1 MATSLV
7 LVCIPKFPV
16 TVSGASGLRY
26 SARTLPARSTTAMT
40 AVVGEVAAAAART
53 IVSTS
58 VAVKVIVADA
68 EEGVGLLTADCGVLW
83 LPAPQP
89 TRKIDSTT
97 TRITAAAMLSISTF
111 RRRSWARRAGT
122 GSLNVCIG
130 LGGCSIQSSFYA
142 VFNEFGGQ
150 CNQVMK
156 ARSIVQVY
164 RSGLSLRP
172 IAVMRLLEVPDGL

>member
-7 LVCIPKFPV
+7 LVCMPKFPV

-26 SARTLPARSTTAMT
+26 SARTFPARSTTAMT

-58 VAVKVIVADA
+58 VAVKVIIADA
-68 EEGVGLLTADCGVLW
+68 EEGVGGLSADCGVLW

-89 TRKIDSTT
+89 TRKIDSST
-97 TRITAAAMLSISTF
+97 TRITAAAMVNTSTF
-111 RRRSWARRAGT
+111 RRLRWTRRAGT

-150 CNQVMK
+150 CNQMMK

-164 RSGLSLRP
+164 GPVLSFRP
-172 IAVMRLLEVPDGL
+172 ITLSA